1 MRIKVIAPFEI
12 PGLDKEGALEAPS
25 GITVRALTR
34 RFGLAA
40 AYAWLLPVSVNGQV
54 VEKSYVLEEGDV
66 VVFIFPIS
74 GG

>member
-1 MRIKVIAPFEI
+1 MEV
-12 PGLDKEGALEAPS
+12 PS
-25 GITVRALTR
+25 GTSVRNLTH

-40 AYAWLLPVSVNGQV
+40 GYAWLLPVSVNGAF
-54 VEKSYVLEEGDV
+54 VEKSHVLEEGDV